1 MAVNKWMAE
10 NPEAARK
17 IRRRYYDKNKE
28 IASLRSRKQH
38 HIGRAA
44 FKMLTEDQKTLCI
57 AEVERLLQM
66 NNEGENDTD

>member
-17 IRRRYYDKNKE
+17 IQRRYYDKNKE
-28 IASLRSRKQH
+28 IARLWSRKQ
-38 HIGRAA
+38 
-44 FKMLTEDQKTLCI
+44 DQKTQCI

>member
-17 IRRRYYDKNKE
+17 IRRRYYDKNKGFCYAE
-28 IASLRSRKQH
+28 SKQH

-44 FKMLTEDQKTLCI
+44 FKSLQKIKKHNVSLK
-57 AEVERLLQM
+57 
-66 NNEGENDTD
+66 